1 MDNGL
6 VNILNTQGLKS
17 FDFYADDGNVST
29 FTNNSLNSIQTNSL
43 LSKTF
48 FSKENF
54 DQLQNMIRY
63 NVYIQSGKKYI
74 IGRQDNTQLQIIMR
88 SIYLQNSKNQ
98 DTNIQKQ
105 IKELNSLVLD
115 YSVPNIIVGVQQYM
129 GYKKDVSSIPEPIPL
144 AQSTD
149 KNRNKE
155 LNLTDKLFI

>member
-6 VNILNTQGLKS
+6 VDILNTQGLKS
-17 FDFYADDGNVST
+17 FEFFADDGNVNT

-74 IGRQDNTQLQIIMR
+74 IGKQDNTQLQIIMR
-88 SIYLQNSKNQ
+88 SIYLQNSKNL

-105 IKELNSLVLD
+105 IRELNSLVLD

-129 GYKKDVSSIPEPIPL
+129 GYKKDVSTISEPIPL

-149 KNRNKE
+149 KNKNKE

>member
-1 MDNGL
+1 
-6 VNILNTQGLKS
+6 
-17 FDFYADDGNVST
+17 
-29 FTNNSLNSIQTNSL
+29 
-43 LSKTF
+43 
-48 FSKENF
+48 
-54 DQLQNMIRY
+54 
-63 NVYIQSGKKYI
+63 
-74 IGRQDNTQLQIIMR
+74 MR

-98 DTNIQKQ
+98 DNNIQKQ